1 MPRKRPRANPKPPQT
16 ALQLASEGAIP
27 FKNLRDA
34 QERTKAT
41 AAGKYEGPMTRG
53 RPTPQG
59 QSYKELGPQSKGE
72 MAAHKMQTHVA
83 QVESK
88 FRGDPS
94 VGSMEELVERRP
106 RSQLPQGSKFVEGP
120 KPPIQGGM
128 DMPKSTQSYMDKAT
142 KLVTKFESVA
152 SEMGT
157 SVSKEL
163 APVKK
168 IITSAAKK
176 LPKGSLGVVGGI
188 TTIFDAADFA
198 KDIETTKRYHTD
210 FSGKKHER
218 NL

>member
-1 MPRKRPRANPKPPQT
+1 
-16 ALQLASEGAIP
+16 
-27 FKNLRDA
+27 
-34 QERTKAT
+34 
-41 AAGKYEGPMTRG
+41 
-53 RPTPQG
+53 
-59 QSYKELGPQSKGE
+59 
-72 MAAHKMQTHVA
+72 
-83 QVESK
+83 
-88 FRGDPS
+88 
-94 VGSMEELVERRP
+94 MEELVERRP
-106 RSQLPQGSKFVEGP
+106 RSQLPSGSKYVEGP
-120 KPPIQGGM
+120 KPPIQGGI

-168 IITSAAKK
+168 IITSVAKK
-176 LPKGSLGVVGGI
+176 LPKGSLGVIGGI

-198 KDIETTKRYHTD
+198 KDVETTKRYHTD